1 MGIREGFSE
10 AVTVKLRLE
19 GCSNINQKMGG
30 YRNSIQGIR
39 NSMCKGPGVRKH
51 MACYVRETGGW
62 AVRVG
67 KEERWAG

>member
-39 NSMCKGPGVRKH
+39 NSMCKGPGVRRRTCVKDKKP
-51 MACYVRETGGW
+51 AWLEQ
-62 AVRVG
+62 
-67 KEERWAG
+67 